1 VLQGHWPDA
10 AGQIGVSQRFLLEHG
25 LAVGD
30 RVTLEKDGHRAPMQ
44 IVAKVLISTSQV
56 IFADWSALDTL
67 APGARPDIYNI
78 KLDPGT
84 DRSAY
89 LRTLESVD
97 GFMVGTAGGADAAV
111 ILILATVTLL
121 TLMLAA
127 IAALGVFNTVV
138 LNTQER
144 RRDLGLLK
152 SIGMTPRQVVVMVVT
167 SMSALGAVG
176 ALIGIPLGILGLHAV
191 VPAMADAAQIV
202 ITDAMLRVYHL
213 PLLALLALAGVAIAA
228 LGAFLPARAAARIT
242 VAEALRNE

>member
-1 VLQGHWPDA
+1 MTDLGN
-10 AGQIGVSQRFLLEHG
+10 
-25 LAVGD
+25 LA
-30 RVTLEKDGHRAPMQ
+30 RAE
-44 IVAKVLISTSQV
+44 V
-56 IFADWSALDTL
+56 
-67 APGARPDIYNI
+67 
-78 KLDPGT
+78 
-84 DRSAY
+84 
-89 LRTLESVD
+89 E
-97 GFMVGTAGGADAAV
+97 AAV
-111 ILILATVTLL
+111 
-121 TLMLAA
+121 
-127 IAALGVFNTVV
+127 AALGVFNTVV

-213 PLLALLALAGVAIAA
+213 PLLALLALAGVVIAA

-242 VAEALRNE
+242 VAEALHNE